1 MAEPSGPGGAET
13 GGSYP
18 SSFDGSA
25 AWAPE
30 SRAPPPSSLSL
41 PSALDPANILPA
53 CSPTCPHWPVR
64 AARPPCAMPGNCTP
78 AAAAPPVATPAAAVT
93 TCRVSW
99 AAVTS
104 AFRPAWLAACCM
116 PMLRSS
122 PRNCTTGMIIFGE

>member
-1 MAEPSGPGGAET
+1 
-13 GGSYP
+13 
-18 SSFDGSA
+18 
-25 AWAPE
+25 
-30 SRAPPPSSLSL
+30 
-41 PSALDPANILPA
+41 
-53 CSPTCPHWPVR
+53 
-64 AARPPCAMPGNCTP
+64 MPGNCTP
-78 AAAAPPVATPAAAVT
+78 VAAAPPVATPAAAVT